1 MNKVT
6 IVYVSSCFFF
16 LSFNGGPP
24 KKKQHP
30 LQFCGLGA
38 PTNNC
43 FSQLMEPWN
52 SEISPTAKSIPIDIF
67 NGLV

>member
-6 IVYVSSCFFF
+6 IVYVSSCFFCH
-16 LSFNGGPP
+16 LTVAPP